1 MDYNI
6 CIQLHV
12 IEKLDKLM
20 FKSSS
25 HGINQNSIQISVL
38 PLHSC
43 VTFGEFNLCKIN
55 FPGVSKNKNASYR
68 QREN

>member
-6 CIQLHV
+6 CIQLHT
-12 IEKLDKLM
+12 EKLDKLM

-25 HGINQNSIQISVL
+25 HGINQNWIQISVL
-38 PLHSC
+38 PLRSC

-55 FPGVSKNKNASYR
+55 FPSG
-68 QREN
+68 E